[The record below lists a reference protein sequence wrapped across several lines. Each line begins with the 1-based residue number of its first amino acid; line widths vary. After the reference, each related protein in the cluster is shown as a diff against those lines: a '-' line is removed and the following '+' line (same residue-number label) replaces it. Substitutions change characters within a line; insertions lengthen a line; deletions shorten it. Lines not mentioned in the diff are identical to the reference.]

1 MAARNPLAPA
11 LWIAILAV
19 AIGPLIALVTDDT
32 YLLSIFERFLIYAVA
47 AASLN
52 LILGYGGMVSFGHA
66 VYLGIGAYATGIL
79 ADAGIATL
87 WVQAPAVVLASAGAA
102 ALIGMVALRT
112 SGVHFIMITL
122 ALAQILYY
130 LAQSSSAF
138 GGDDGMVLYE
148 RSTLWPGYDAFDPWH
163 FYAFIAVSSVLLIW
177 LVDHVVRSDFGRR
190 LVAVRE
196 NSQRANALG
205 FDATAT
211 KLLAFVIAGA
221 VCGLAGLLLA
231 NQSEFA
237 TPSYANW
244 QRSGELLA
252 IVILGGVGTR
262 FGPVYGA
269 LAFIVVEHFLAGIT
283 SHWPI
288 LFGPLLILVV
298 LFFHAGLSGAV
309 SLLGG
314 RFRARQTAGAV
325 R

>member
-1 MAARNPLAPA
+1 MPVRNSLVPA
-11 LWIAILAV
+11 VWIVLLTV
-19 AIGPLIALVTDDT
+19 GIGPLMALLADDS

-47 AASLN
+47 AVSLN

-79 ADAGIATL
+79 ADAGVSAL
-87 WVQAPAVVLASAGAA
+87 WIQAPVVLLASAGAA

-138 GGDDGMVLYE
+138 GGDDGMVLRE

-163 FYAFIAVSSVLLIW
+163 FYAFVAVSAVLLVW
-177 LVDHVVRSDFGRR
+177 LVDHVIRSDFGRR

-237 TPSYANW
+237 TPSYSNW

-262 FGPVYGA
+262 FGPIYGA
-269 LAFIVVEHFLAGIT
+269 LAFVVVEHLLTGIT

-298 LFFHAGLSGAV
+298 LFFHSGLSGAV
-309 SLLGG
+309 SMLGEKL
-314 RFRARQTAGAV
+314 RTRQTAEVA

>member
-19 AIGPLIALVTDDT
+19 AIGPLIALVTDDN

-87 WVQAPAVVLASAGAA
+87 WVQAPVVVLASAGAA

-269 LAFIVVEHFLAGIT
+269 LAFVVVEHFLAGIT

>member
-1 MAARNPLAPA
+1 MRPHSSPLAPLA
-11 LWIAILAV
+11 LV
-19 AIGPLIALVTDDT
+19 AFAAGAGPLLALLANDT

-66 VYLGIGAYATGIL
+66 VFLGVGAYATGIL
-79 ADAGIATL
+79 ANSGFGAL
-87 WVQAPAVVLASAGAA
+87 WIQVPVVVFVSAAVAM
-102 ALIGMVALRT
+102 LIGLVALRT
-112 SGVHFIMITL
+112 KGVHFIMITL
-122 ALAQILYY
+122 ALAQIVYY

-138 GGDDGMVLYE
+138 GGDDGMVIYE

-163 FYAFIAVSSVLLIW
+163 FYMFVTVSAVLLIW
-177 LVDHVVRSDFGRR
+177 LIDRVVRSDFGRR
-190 LVAVRE
+190 LVAARE
-196 NSQRANALG
+196 NSQRASALG
-205 FDATAT
+205 FDVTAT

-237 TPSYANW
+237 TPGYANW

-269 LAFIVVEHFLAGIT
+269 LAFVMLEHVLATIT

-298 LFFHAGLSGAV
+298 LFFRSGLSGVV
-309 SLLGG
+309 SALG
-314 RFRARQTAGAV
+314 RTVRRNQLAGGA
-325 R
+325 